1 MAGSS
6 SPNKSSSS
14 AFFSGLFSYFFSS
27 FFSYFLFYFLGL
39 ALKALCGSFGRSLD
53 PMVAS
58 VATRAKYQATMLGYT
73 FLSYSPKRV
82 VRTTFNAGA
91 NARSAIESYSPT
103 KNFLPVK

>member
-14 AFFSGLFSYFFSS
+14 AFVSGFFSY
-27 FFSYFLFYFLGL
+27 FFSYFLFSFFGL

-58 VATRAKYQATMLGYT
+58 VATRAKNQATVLGYA

-82 VRTTFNAGA
+82 VRTTFKAVA

>member
-14 AFFSGLFSYFFSS
+14 AFVSGLVSS
-27 FFSYFLFYFLGL
+27 FFSYFFSYFLFSFFGL
-39 ALKALCGSFGRSLD
+39 ALKALCGSLGRSFD

-58 VATRAKYQATMLGYT
+58 VATSVKYQATMLGYA

-82 VRTTFNAGA
+82 VRTTFKAGA
-91 NARSAIESYSPT
+91 NARSAIES
-103 KNFLPVK
+103 